1 MKPECQD
8 ESPVKAV
15 QIIQLNCLRTGASTT
30 TLGVRT
36 TAGSQGSRGIST
48 NRRVE
53 PKPNSKPKTANANTP
68 LEKQPQSQ
76 NAKLKVTETGGYDNS
91 GIVN

>member
-1 MKPECQD
+1 
-8 ESPVKAV
+8 
-15 QIIQLNCLRTGASTT
+15 
-30 TLGVRT
+30 LGDRT
-36 TAGSQGSRGIST
+36 TAGSPGSRGIST

-53 PKPNSKPKTANANTP
+53 PKPKTANANTP